1 VKILITSSIFPPEI
15 GGPATFVYDLCNE
28 LKSKH
33 EFKIITFGNEVKKS
47 EDIKI
52 INIKLNYPFL
62 GTLFRQGKLLYEILK
77 NGRNVDFI
85 FAQCVYVTGLMSLIG
100 AKLLRKKLIL
110 KYVGDPAWEFA
121 FGNNETDLFLDDFLK
136 LSKKSWKSKIQ
147 IRVQKSVLKNVDK
160 IIVPS
165 EYLKKVII
173 NNYKVREE
181 KIRVI
186 YNAIKD
192 VQITQKK
199 EKNEVI
205 QITTIGRLV
214 KWKNI
219 SGILK
224 AVSLIKDKKIN
235 LMIIGSGP
243 EEENLREEALNLG
256 ILEKVN
262 FAGNL
267 PHNETLKRICGSDIF
282 ILNSFY
288 EGLPHTIIEAMMLKT
303 PVIATNISGTNEIA
317 INNKTALLIEK
328 NDEKDL
334 VAKIN
339 KIIEDKELRE
349 KLVENGEKSVKK
361 MFGFERLLN
370 EYNEEFKK
378 AGF

>member
-1 VKILITSSIFPPEI
+1 
-15 GGPATFVYDLCNE
+15 
-28 LKSKH
+28 
-33 EFKIITFGNEVKKS
+33 
-47 EDIKI
+47 
-52 INIKLNYPFL
+52 
-62 GTLFRQGKLLYEILK
+62 
-77 NGRNVDFI
+77 
-85 FAQCVYVTGLMSLIG
+85 
-100 AKLLRKKLIL
+100 
-110 KYVGDPAWEFA
+110 
-121 FGNNETDLFLDDFLK
+121 
-136 LSKKSWKSKIQ
+136 
-147 IRVQKSVLKNVDK
+147 
-160 IIVPS
+160 
-165 EYLKKVII
+165 
-173 NNYKVREE
+173 
-181 KIRVI
+181 
-186 YNAIKD
+186 
-192 VQITQKK
+192 
-199 EKNEVI
+199 
-205 QITTIGRLV
+205 
-214 KWKNI
+214 
-219 SGILK
+219 
-224 AVSLIKDKKIN
+224 
-235 LMIIGSGP
+235 MIIGSGP